1 MDISNKGGVRSCKK
15 LLKFDDYE
23 FEDFVEFL
31 IFGKLLIK
39 KVKKV
44 IIEILFDICINEFD
58 EELEFF
64 DFEVE
69 INVVMKNWIKKVFL

>member
-15 LLKFDDYE
+15 LIKFDDYE
-23 FEDFVEFL
+23 FECLIVECL

-58 EELEFF
+58 EDL
-64 DFEVE
+64 
-69 INVVMKNWIKKVFL
+69 NFLILKWKEM